1 MYKVFSIILFPQ
13 LHHLC
18 PFILFSWD
26 LMCKL
31 IITRA
36 EGRRSRSKVLVTGGE
51 PGEGTQME
59 CVRGSESDSDCAVL

>member
-1 MYKVFSIILFPQ
+1 MYKVLSIILFPQ

-36 EGRRSRSKVLVTGGE
+36 EGRRSGNEALVTGGE
-51 PGEGTQME
+51 PGEETQME
-59 CVRGSESDSDCAVL
+59 CVRGSESDSDCAVP